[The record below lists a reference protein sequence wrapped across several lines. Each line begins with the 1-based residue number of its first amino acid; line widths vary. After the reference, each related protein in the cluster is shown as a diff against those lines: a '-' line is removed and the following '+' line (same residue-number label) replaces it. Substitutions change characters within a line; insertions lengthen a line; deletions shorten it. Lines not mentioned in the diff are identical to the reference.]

1 MRMPLAA
8 PLTASVPIPSA
19 STANDDPKT
28 LRRHAVE
35 FEAILLGQVLEKL
48 EQTCSCVPG
57 EQPADAGHETESSLA
72 TQALASGIAKAGGF
86 GFAKMVLKYLP
97 QPEAAAG
104 QSDATPAG

>member
-1 MRMPLAA
+1 MQVPLAT
-8 PLTASVPIPSA
+8 PLTASVPIPST
-19 STANDDPKT
+19 STANDPKA

-48 EQTCSCVPG
+48 EQTCSSVPG
-57 EQPADAGHETESSLA
+57 EQPSDAGHDTESSLA

-86 GFAKMVLKYLP
+86 GFARMVLKYLP

-104 QSDATPAG
+104 QSETTPTR